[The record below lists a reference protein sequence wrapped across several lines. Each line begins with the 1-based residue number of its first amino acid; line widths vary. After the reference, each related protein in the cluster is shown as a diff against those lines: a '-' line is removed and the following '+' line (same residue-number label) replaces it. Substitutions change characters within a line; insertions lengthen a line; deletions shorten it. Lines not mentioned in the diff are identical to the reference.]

1 MSIEIKI
8 SKKPVEYTKAFKTL
22 EKRHL
27 DVLNNK
33 KPELIWILEH
43 PSVFTAG
50 VSFKDGDILDKS
62 QKIIKTNRG
71 GRITYHGPGQLIFY
85 VVINL
90 KKRRQDIRWFINIL
104 ENTLIYTLRNYKIVA
119 KANRKNVGV
128 WVNHKRKIKKIAAIG
143 IKIKKWV
150 AYHGFSLNI
159 NTNLKEYK
167 KIVPC
172 GLKNRNVVNLVDI
185 TNKKPLN
192 IKNYIITNFLNNL
205 KN

>member
-167 KIVPC
+167 KIIPC

-192 IKNYIITNFLNNL
+192 IRNYIITNFLNNL

>member
-128 WVNHKRKIKKIAAIG
+128 WVNHKRKTKKIAAIG

-167 KIVPC
+167 KIIPC

-192 IKNYIITNFLNNL
+192 IRNYIITNFLNNL